1 MLHVQFVFLT
11 IRSIDL
17 HATLIALLV
26 SITRFHFYCLQ
37 VLLTRGL
44 LLVLAKSIYYAYVGR
59 IGVERLLQ

>member
-1 MLHVQFVFLT
+1 MQIFFWQL
-11 IRSIDL
+11 DP
-17 HATLIALLV
+17 LILMPFSLLSPF

-59 IGVERLLQ
+59 IGVELLLQ